1 MSGFFG
7 CKSYSEY
14 EKKKSGLNLFY
25 QTFCKKVEGINGL
38 NDPALPRKQYWPNYS
53 ILQLVSVYDQLSDRA
68 ESYYPNVAK
77 EHFKNLYL
85 KNINA
90 FQDALKERFIFYL

>member
-7 CKSYSEY
+7 CKSYSKY

-53 ILQLVSVYDQLSDRA
+53 ILQLVSAYDQLSDRA

-77 EHFKNLYL
+77 EHSK
-85 KNINA
+85 I
-90 FQDALKERFIFYL
+90 